1 MSKPDYEHSVLPHS
15 KTAKVNTESECIEV
29 VRAKGEM
36 TAVFVNIM
44 GMPRTDTEELA
55 RMHMSA
61 ACESNYVSV
70 LLAPFLECL
79 VFNIRVLYLHL

>member
-1 MSKPDYEHSVLPHS
+1 MNTLLPHS
-15 KTAKVNTESECIEV
+15 KTAEVNTESECIEA
-29 VRAKGEM
+29 VRATGE
-36 TAVFVNIM
+36 TNAVLVNIT

-61 ACESNYVSV
+61 VCESNYVSV

-79 VFNIRVLYLHL
+79 VFKE